1 MSMFLFSIWTLTVP
15 RTLNSLWKGARHA
28 AEPGG
33 RLSPRRPLLSSWRD
47 VPRLRRSRAAPG
59 ESAAEGLS
67 EMTRNG
73 IRETCPERGAPQGAP
88 PPAVRAGARVLPGR
102 ASRTCGA
109 GAPRFPSSRRPR
121 ARKCLGS
128 DEPRCERRQDNDHSG
143 GGDAD
148 VYLAET
154 ARPALPGRFARG
166 TPKSPRTAPAL
177 SPPPQTGTPG
187 APEVPP
193 AFPVTPQSRSPEPR
207 GPAPAP
213 APAQRPPRPP
223 GPGRPDRTAAA
234 PGPSAGAVLPFLLA
248 RSRDS
253 SVLSPRARR
262 PQQAARAR
270 FLSPLVVYVSHLLFS
285 LF

>member
-33 RLSPRRPLLSSWRD
+33 RLSPRRPLLSSRRD

-67 EMTRNG
+67 ETTRNG
-73 IRETCPERGAPQGAP
+73 IRETCPEPGAPQGAP

-109 GAPRFPSSRRPR
+109 GAQRFPSSRRPR
-121 ARKCLGS
+121 ARKCLGL

-213 APAQRPPRPP
+213 APGRPLDGRTGQPRPRGLPQVQCCHSCSRAPVTPRSSRREPGVLSRPPEPASFLRSLST
-223 GPGRPDRTAAA
+223 RATCSSRCSRTCH
-234 PGPSAGAVLPFLLA
+234 GL
-248 RSRDS
+248 
-253 SVLSPRARR
+253 
-262 PQQAARAR
+262 
-270 FLSPLVVYVSHLLFS
+270 
-285 LF
+285 

>member
-33 RLSPRRPLLSSWRD
+33 RLSPRRPLLSSRRD

-67 EMTRNG
+67 ETTRNG
-73 IRETCPERGAPQGAP
+73 IRETCPEPGAPQGAP
-88 PPAVRAGARVLPGR
+88 PPAVRAGA
-102 ASRTCGA
+102 SRTCGA
-109 GAPRFPSSRRPR
+109 GAPRCPSSRRPR
-121 ARKCLGS
+121 ARKCLGL
-128 DEPRCERRQDNDHSG
+128 DGPGCERRQDNDHSG

-148 VYLAET
+148 VYLTET

-177 SPPPQTGTPG
+177 SPPPPQTGTPG

-207 GPAPAP
+207 GPALAP
-213 APAQRPPRPP
+213 APAQRPPASSWPWTAGPDSR
-223 GPGRPDRTAAA
+223 GPGAFRRCSAAV
-234 PGPSAGAVLPFLLA
+234 P
-248 RSRDS
+248 
-253 SVLSPRARR
+253 
-262 PQQAARAR
+262 ARA
-270 FLSPLVVYVSHLLFS
+270 LP
-285 LF
+285 

>member
-33 RLSPRRPLLSSWRD
+33 RLSPRRPLLSSGRD

-67 EMTRNG
+67 ETTRNG
-73 IRETCPERGAPQGAP
+73 IRETCPQPGAPQGAP

-121 ARKCLGS
+121 ARKCLGL
-128 DEPRCERRQDNDHSG
+128 DGPRCERRQDNDHSG

-177 SPPPQTGTPG
+177 SPPAADGDARGPGGAASLPCHPSVPQPRAAWPRPGPCASPAPPASAWPWTAGPDSRGPG
-187 APEVPP
+187 AFRRCSAAVP
-193 AFPVTPQSRSPEPR
+193 
-207 GPAPAP
+207 
-213 APAQRPPRPP
+213 
-223 GPGRPDRTAAA
+223 
-234 PGPSAGAVLPFLLA
+234 
-248 RSRDS
+248 
-253 SVLSPRARR
+253 
-262 PQQAARAR
+262 ARA
-270 FLSPLVVYVSHLLFS
+270 LP
-285 LF
+285 